1 MFCICMNINQICKN
15 NRKSRAFLAVPP
27 FFRKCTFSIRKWLKI
42 CLIYCTS
49 VLSLLSQPS
58 GDFERA
64 ERKVWVGSQ
73 QLHLS
78 CTPCKHYTHFAL
90 HLCCTQCAHLAK
102 HLCTMCTAGISG
114 HAHPLQ
120 LQCTL
125 CTALVHTVH
134 CAQRG
139 NLVWEV
145 WNMLHWNRWFF
156 INVFINILDR
166 PNEIKGVGGVPG
178 INCTASTS
186 LQEPLAYGRAH
197 IIGCTFVFLKS
208 IISLQSLPLGHAA
221 FYWKLFCLLQ

>member
-78 CTPCKHYTHFAL
+78 CTPCKHCTHFAL
-90 HLCCTQCAHLAK
+90 HLCCTQCTQCAHLAK

-120 LQCTL
+120 CTL
-125 CTALVHTVH
+125 CTSPAMHTVH
-134 CAQRG
+134 CT
-139 NLVWEV
+139 
-145 WNMLHWNRWFF
+145 
-156 INVFINILDR
+156 
-166 PNEIKGVGGVPG
+166 
-178 INCTASTS
+178 CTHCALCAAGKSSLRSLKYAS
-186 LQEPLAYGRAH
+186 LKPMVLYKCVYKY
-197 IIGCTFVFLKS
+197 IG
-208 IISLQSLPLGHAA
+208 QA
-221 FYWKLFCLLQ
+221 

>member
-78 CTPCKHYTHFAL
+78 CTPCKHCTHFAL

-120 LQCTL
+120 CTL
-125 CTALVHTVH
+125 CTSPAMHTVH
-134 CAQRG
+134 CA
-139 NLVWEV
+139 
-145 WNMLHWNRWFF
+145 
-156 INVFINILDR
+156 
-166 PNEIKGVGGVPG
+166 
-178 INCTASTS
+178 CTHCALCAAGKSSLRSLKYAS
-186 LQEPLAYGRAH
+186 LKPMVLYKCVYKY
-197 IIGCTFVFLKS
+197 IG
-208 IISLQSLPLGHAA
+208 QA
-221 FYWKLFCLLQ
+221 